1 MKFQQF
7 VEGVWFD
14 WCDFIGRGNQE
25 CTAWRHGHYWVHMTH
40 DEDKQTQK
48 HNTTQK
54 IKKDEQYVPH
64 QKSGAREENAV
75 PVWWRF
81 T

>member
-1 MKFQQF
+1 
-7 VEGVWFD
+7 
-14 WCDFIGRGNQE
+14 
-25 CTAWRHGHYWVHMTH
+25 MTH

-64 QKSGAREENAV
+64 QKSGARKENAV
-75 PVWWRF
+75 PVW
-81 T
+81 

>member
-1 MKFQQF
+1 MP
-7 VEGVWFD
+7 
-14 WCDFIGRGNQE
+14 
-25 CTAWRHGHYWVHMTH
+25 H

-54 IKKDEQYVPH
+54 IKKDEQHGPH

-75 PVWWRF
+75 PVW
-81 T
+81 